1 MKLSLNITGKSINEI
16 ELALNAFMDEVK
28 NKKLESNCFWPL
40 NDEGNTQIDYSFS
53 NGNDVFEDKEDAIT
67 VYPYK

>member
-1 MKLSLNITGKSINEI
+1 MKLSHNITGKSINEI
-16 ELALNAFMDEVK
+16 ELALNAFMDEVR

-40 NDEGNTQIDYSFS
+40 NDENNTQIDYSFS
-53 NGNDVFEDKEDAIT
+53 NGNDVFKDNKHAIT